1 MRTILVVLLALPAFA
16 GDNLL
21 RNGDFSKWRDGVPEE
36 WRSEHGA
43 GSPGGTPSVVG
54 PAEGG
59 GLRLSGDA
67 STRSWR
73 LLSQDVAVKPDG
85 CYRLSFE
92 ARTTGLAL
100 EEGQF
105 DNVYGALLAVDAAGK
120 PASRMFAAVGTADW
134 APHEILLA
142 RPGVATLRAAV
153 FLSKTGRLEA
163 RAFVLEALEPGDS
176 ADVLLRQLS
185 RNYSYFELKGL
196 DPVALARAHRDRLAD
211 AAEDA
216 ESFAAAAVAMLAELK
231 DPHVHVVKADGTRVE
246 TCQRRW
252 TPNFDYK
259 WIGKQ
264 LTGVVQIGK
273 VAFAGT
279 TAEGFGYVA
288 IGSLVLD
295 DSTAAKI
302 AAEIEARLEAPAFI
316 VDLRG
321 NAGGNELRA
330 QALAAIFADR
340 ERVYAKARFR
350 SGPKPSDFTEP
361 SERRIAPRAGKTF
374 TKPVVVLTGP
384 GCISSGEGFVK
395 ALKSLPH
402 ATLVGLSTAGA
413 SGNPAPVELPNGVTV
428 WFSRWVD
435 MLPDGTPTEGK
446 GIAPDI
452 EVAPGGE
459 GDAAFVMALEVLR
472 EKTKQ

>member
-1 MRTILVVLLALPAFA
+1 MRTILAVLLVLPAFA

-21 RNGDFSKWRDGVPEE
+21 RNGDFSKWRDGVPEG
-36 WRSEHGA
+36 WAVEHGA
-43 GSPGGTPSVVG
+43 GAPGGAPSDLRA
-54 PAEGG
+54 AEGG

-73 LLSQDVAVKPDG
+73 FVSQDVAVKPDG
-85 CYRLSFE
+85 FYRLSFE
-92 ARTTGLAL
+92 ARAAGLAQ

-105 DNVYGALLAVDAAGK
+105 DNAYGGLFAVDAAGK
-120 PASRMFAAVGTADW
+120 TTARLFETVRAADW

-163 RAFVLEALEPGDS
+163 RGFVLEALEPGDS
-176 ADVLLRQLS
+176 ADVLLRQLA
-185 RNYSYFELKGL
+185 RNYSYFDLKGI
-196 DPVALARAHRDRLAD
+196 DPAALARAHRDRLTD
-211 AAEDA
+211 AAEDP
-216 ESFAAAAVAMLAELK
+216 ESFAAAAAAMLAELK
-231 DPHVHVVKADGTRVE
+231 DPHVHVVKADGTRLE
-246 TCQRRW
+246 TCRRTW
-252 TPNFDYK
+252 TPNFDFK
-259 WIGKQ
+259 WVAKQ
-264 LTGVVQIGK
+264 LAGVVQIGK

-288 IGSLVLD
+288 IGSLVYD
-295 DSTAAKI
+295 DATAAKI

-316 VDLRG
+316 IDLRG

-350 SGPKPSDFTEP
+350 SGPKPSDLSEP
-361 SERRIAPRAGKTF
+361 AERRIAPRAGKTF

-384 GCISSGEGFVK
+384 GCVSSGEGFVK

-402 ATLVGLSTAGA
+402 ATLVGLPTAGA

-428 WFSRWVD
+428 ALSRWVD
-435 MLPDGTPTEGK
+435 LLPDGTPTEGK
-446 GIAPDI
+446 GIAPDV

-459 GDAAFVMALEVLR
+459 GDAAFVKALEILR
-472 EKTKQ
+472 EKTKR